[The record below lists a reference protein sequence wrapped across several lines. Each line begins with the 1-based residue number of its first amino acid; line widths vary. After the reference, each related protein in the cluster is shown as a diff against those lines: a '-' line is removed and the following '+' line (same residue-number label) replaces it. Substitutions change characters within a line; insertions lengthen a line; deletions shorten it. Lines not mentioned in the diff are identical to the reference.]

1 MKNYFILGPT
11 GSGKTGFARK
21 LLYGQK
27 YSVSRLGNIFPYLPR
42 DFPETIYDS
51 ETTHIVEKIELENG
65 YICKLK

>member
-27 YSVSRLGNIFPYLPR
+27 YFVSSFEQYFPILTER
-42 DFPETIYDS
+42 FF
-51 ETTHIVEKIELENG
+51 
-65 YICKLK
+65 

>member
-11 GSGKTGFARK
+11 SSGKTGFARK

-27 YSVSRLGNIFPYLPR
+27 YSVSRLSNIFPYLPR
-42 DFPETIYDS
+42 DFP